1 DAGSVQAHDGGALGA
16 VDLELD
22 QLVAVH
28 AHVPAGVHLHHGAA
42 LEAEH
47 AVGGVV
53 GRGGVL
59 LALLVPAARDVG
71 GGLGVDVLDAAEQL
85 LDDVV
90 PVREHV
96 RDDAAAV
103 LAAVVPGGALGALP
117 VPLVHPVAE
126 LAAHG
131 EDLAEAAGVD

>member
-1 DAGSVQAHDGGALGA
+1 DVGVRIRLRGGRARLDAGPVQADDGAAPGAD
-16 VDLELD
+16 DLELD

-53 GRGGVL
+53 GGGGVL
-59 LALLVPAARDVG
+59 LALLVPAPPDVG

-103 LAAVVPGGALGALP
+103 LA
-117 VPLVHPVAE
+117 
-126 LAAHG
+126 
-131 EDLAEAAGVD
+131 